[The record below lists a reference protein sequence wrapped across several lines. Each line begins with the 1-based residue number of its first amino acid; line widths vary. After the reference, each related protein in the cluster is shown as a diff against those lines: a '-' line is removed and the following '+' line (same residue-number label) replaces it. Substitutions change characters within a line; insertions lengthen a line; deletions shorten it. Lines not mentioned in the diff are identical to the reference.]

1 MFNIDTCSSNIL
13 ELKIT
18 SSMRPNRSLL
28 RNVNFWDK
36 KLIMSHDSRVGARE
50 ILNNVK
56 VQRGKYSND
65 NCMKLNG

>member
-1 MFNIDTCSSNIL
+1 
-13 ELKIT
+13 
-18 SSMRPNRSLL
+18 MRPNRSLL